1 MTPDPRFRIF
11 GSRSMPKEE
20 DLHAK
25 PTGEW
30 NHYRITAL
38 DGSVTLEV
46 NGHVVTAGSQCTPAK
61 GYLCLESTGSEVH
74 FRNFRIWELPAGSH
88 AADENRTAHKATSHK
103 PLYNGLD
110 LDDWNVREGQW
121 KAEDW
126 RLTCAAASGEIE
138 VALPKKAGHLFF
150 DFKRANRS
158 GGSLRLPFRIGNARF
173 DQVGKGDGK
182 WLRVHVHLTD
192 SEVAVEFGGLRQ
204 VASRKKKESLRL
216 TLVNDGA
223 ATEFCNVF
231 ARAE

>member
-1 MTPDPRFRIF
+1 MAASSNSSSGRLLQIKKDIREASSRSLTGYAWPGLLFF

-61 GYLCLESTGSEVH
+61 GYLCLESAGSEVH
-74 FRNFRIWELPAGSH
+74 FRNFRIWELPVGSH

-126 RLTCAAASGEIE
+126 RLIL
-138 VALPKKAGHLFF
+138 VAFSER
-150 DFKRANRS
+150 KRLNRRRS
-158 GGSLRLPFRIGNARF
+158 TSLLSVLQTMI
-173 DQVGKGDGK
+173 
-182 WLRVHVHLTD
+182 
-192 SEVAVEFGGLRQ
+192 
-204 VASRKKKESLRL
+204 
-216 TLVNDGA
+216 
-223 ATEFCNVF
+223 
-231 ARAE
+231 